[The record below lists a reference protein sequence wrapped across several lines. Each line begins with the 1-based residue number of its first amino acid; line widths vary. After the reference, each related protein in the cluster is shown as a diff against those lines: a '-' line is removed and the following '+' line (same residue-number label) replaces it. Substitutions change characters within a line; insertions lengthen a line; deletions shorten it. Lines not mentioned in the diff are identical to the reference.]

1 MDHVNV
7 NPVSAE
13 LMNEKTGGHLQNIC
27 FSAEQMRLF
36 FRLNMKPK
44 KCAVQVQLDFDSQM
58 ICNAR
63 DYKFHRMGVIPIHK
77 IYKVLIYKVIQNI
90 FPTYTTHPYH
100 QKFIR
105 QMNPCT

>member
-36 FRLNMKPK
+36 FRLNMKPSLI
-44 KCAVQVQLDFDSQM
+44 VQ
-58 ICNAR
+58 IN
-63 DYKFHRMGVIPIHK
+63 
-77 IYKVLIYKVIQNI
+77 
-90 FPTYTTHPYH
+90 
-100 QKFIR
+100 
-105 QMNPCT
+105 MNF